1 MIPDYSP
8 PWGVISE
15 AGLGTAGHRTS
26 HSSTHA
32 ACLLSQAASFTLKVL
47 LPQLGWLFLY
57 QLRQSPV
64 SLTIGYIHLDISVEA
79 LLQLSLSSRC

>member
-1 MIPDYSP
+1 MDCDSRLQSAL
-8 PWGVISE
+8 GVTSE
-15 AGLGTAGHRTS
+15 AGLVTAPHTL
-26 HSSTHA
+26 STHA
-32 ACLLSQAASFTLKVL
+32 ACLPSQAASFTLKVL

-64 SLTIGYIHLDISVEA
+64 SVSIGYIHLDISVEA